1 MSQENST
8 TEKTQETRKR
18 ILLGALLV
26 VLVGVLYYQF
36 FWESDAPVTTTTA
49 APAKNTTDSVK
60 TPAAPPRPT
69 PRPGETPEQI
79 ISQPLDLASMSGK
92 SAQDA
97 GTGRNIF
104 VYPPPPPPPTPKPI
118 PPAPPPPPPPIL
130 VASVNPAGVTART
143 GDFLLT
149 VFGDKIPQDA
159 QGFVDGR
166 EYPTTFVSN
175 TEIKVKVPGAAIRA
189 PGNLGVMIRSRSNA
203 SLYSNQYSLNV
214 AEPPAPQYRYVGL
227 IINKNGA
234 TAVLKSQS
242 DDEIINVKKNTT
254 FGEGRWRVINITP
267 QKIDIEDTK
276 IKLDAPHTIFFTG
289 ENG

>member
-8 TEKTQETRKR
+8 TEKTQETRKK

-36 FWESDAPVTTTTA
+36 FWESEAPVATTTA
-49 APAKNTTDSVK
+49 APVKTTTDSVK
-60 TPAAPPRPT
+60 TPVVAARPA

-79 ISQPLDLASMSGK
+79 ISQPLDLAAMSSK
-92 SAQDA
+92 SAQEA

-118 PPAPPPPPPPIL
+118 PPPPPPPEPPIK
-130 VASVNPAGVTART
+130 VSSVNPAGVIART
-143 GDFLLT
+143 GDFSLT

-166 EYPTTFVSN
+166 EYPTTFVSA
-175 TEIKVKVPGAAIRA
+175 TEIKIKVPATAIRT
-189 PGNLGVMIRSRSNA
+189 PGNLGVMIRSKTDA
-203 SLYSNQYSLNV
+203 ALYSNQHSLNV
-214 AEPPAPQYRYVGL
+214 AEPPSPQYRYVGL

-234 TAVLKSQS
+234 MAVLKSQS
-242 DDEIINVKKNTT
+242 DDEIINVRKNTT
-254 FGEGRWRVINITP
+254 FGEGRWRVVNITP
-267 QKIDIEDTK
+267 QKIEIEDTK
-276 IKLDAPHTIFFTG
+276 LKLDAPHTIFFTG

>member
-8 TEKTQETRKR
+8 NVKTQETRKK

-26 VLVGVLYYQF
+26 ALVGVLYYQF
-36 FWESDAPVTTTTA
+36 FWESDAPVATTTA

-60 TPAAPPRPT
+60 TPVATARPT
-69 PRPGETPEQI
+69 PRPGETPERI

-104 VYPPPPPPPTPKPI
+104 VYPPPPPPPTPKPV

-130 VASVNPAGVTART
+130 ASSVNPAGVVART
-143 GDFLLT
+143 GDFPLT

-159 QGFVDGR
+159 QVFVDGL
-166 EYPTTFVSN
+166 EYPTTFVKG
-175 TEIKVKVPGAAIRA
+175 TEIKIKVPGVAIRT
-189 PGNLGVMIRSRSNA
+189 PGNLGVMIRSKSDA

-214 AEPPAPQYRYVGL
+214 AEPPTPQYR
-227 IINKNGA
+227 
-234 TAVLKSQS
+234 
-242 DDEIINVKKNTT
+242 
-254 FGEGRWRVINITP
+254 
-267 QKIDIEDTK
+267 
-276 IKLDAPHTIFFTG
+276 
-289 ENG
+289 

>member
-8 TEKTQETRKR
+8 TGKTEETRKR
-18 ILLGALLV
+18 LLLGALLA

-36 FWESDAPVTTTTA
+36 FWESETPVATTTA

-60 TPAAPPRPT
+60 TPVAAVRPA

-92 SAQDA
+92 GAQDA

-104 VYPPPPPPPTPKPI
+104 IYPPPPPPPTPKPI
-118 PPAPPPPPPPIL
+118 PPAPTPPPPPIL
-130 VASVNPAGVTART
+130 VRSVNPVGVVART
-143 GDFLLT
+143 GDFPLT
-149 VFGDKIPQDA
+149 VFGDKIPPDA

-175 TEIKVKVPGAAIRA
+175 TEIKIKVPAAAIRT
-189 PGNLGVMIRSRSNA
+189 PGNLGVMIRSKSDA
-203 SLYSNQYSLNV
+203 SLYSNQFSLNV

-234 TAVLKSQS
+234 MAVLKSQA
-242 DDEIINVKKNTT
+242 DDAVINVRKDQK
-254 FGEGRWRVINITP
+254 FGDRLEWRVISITRE
-267 QKIDIEDTK
+267 KIEIEDTNLK
-276 IKLDAPHTIFFTG
+276 ISHTIIFTG

>member
-18 ILLGALLV
+18 ILLGALFV

-36 FWESDAPVTTTTA
+36 FWESDAPVATTTA
-49 APAKNTTDSVK
+49 APANNTTDSVK
-60 TPAAPPRPT
+60 TPVAVAPPT

-92 SAQDA
+92 RAQDA

-118 PPAPPPPPPPIL
+118 PPAPTPPPPPIN
-130 VASVNPAGVTART
+130 VFSVNPAGVVART
-143 GDFLLT
+143 GEFPLT
-149 VFGDKIPQDA
+149 VFGDKIPPDA
-159 QGFVDGR
+159 QGFIDGR
-166 EYPTTFVSN
+166 EYPTTFVSS
-175 TEIKVKVPGAAIRA
+175 TEIKIKVPAAAIRT
-189 PGNLGVMIRSRSNA
+189 PGNLGVMIRSKSDA

-234 TAVLKSQS
+234 MAVLKSQA
-242 DDEIINVKKNTT
+242 DDAVINVRKNDK
-254 FGEGRWRVINITP
+254 FGDRLEWRVISITRE
-267 QKIDIEDTK
+267 KIEIEDTNLK
-276 IKLDAPHTIFFTG
+276 ISHTINFTS

>member
-1 MSQENST
+1 MSQENSN
-8 TEKTQETRKR
+8 TEKTQETRKK

-26 VLVGVLYYQF
+26 VLLGVLYYQF
-36 FWESDAPVTTTTA
+36 FWESDTPVTTTTA
-49 APAKNTTDSVK
+49 APVKNTTDSVK
-60 TPAAPPRPT
+60 TPVVAARPA

-92 SAQDA
+92 TVQDA

-118 PPAPPPPPPPIL
+118 PPPPPPPEPPIK
-130 VASVNPAGVTART
+130 VSSVNPAGVIART
-143 GDFLLT
+143 GDFSLT

-166 EYPTTFVSN
+166 EYPTTFVSA
-175 TEIKVKVPGAAIRA
+175 TEIKIKVPATAIRT
-189 PGNLGVMIRSRSNA
+189 PGNLGVMIRSKTDA
-203 SLYSNQYSLNV
+203 ALYSNQHSLNV
-214 AEPPAPQYRYVGL
+214 AEPPSPQYRYVGL

-234 TAVLKSQS
+234 MAVLKSQS
-242 DDEIINVKKNTT
+242 DDEIINVRKNTT
-254 FGEGRWRVINITP
+254 FGEGRWRVVNITP
-267 QKIDIEDTK
+267 QKIEIEDTK
-276 IKLDAPHTIFFTG
+276 LKLDAPHTIFFTG

>member
-1 MSQENST
+1 MSQENSK
-8 TEKTQETRKR
+8 TEKTQEMRKK

-36 FWESDAPVTTTTA
+36 FWESAAPVTTTTA
-49 APAKNTTDSVK
+49 APIKNATDSVK
-60 TPAAPPRPT
+60 TSVAAARTT

-118 PPAPPPPPPPIL
+118 PTAPPLPPPPIL
-130 VASVNPAGVTART
+130 VSSVNPAGVVART
-143 GDFLLT
+143 GDFPLT

-175 TEIKVKVPGAAIRA
+175 TEIKIKVPGAAIRT
-189 PGNLGVMIRSRSNA
+189 PGNLGVMIRSKSDA
-203 SLYSNQYSLNV
+203 ALYSNQYSLNV

-234 TAVLKSQS
+234 MAVLKSQS
-242 DDEIINVKKNTT
+242 DDEIINVRKNST
-254 FGEGRWRVINITP
+254 FGEGRWRVVNITP
-267 QKIDIEDTK
+267 QKIEIEDT
-276 IKLDAPHTIFFTG
+276 ILKLDTPHTIFFTG

>member
-8 TEKTQETRKR
+8 TVKTQETRKR

-36 FWESDAPVTTTTA
+36 FWESDAPVGATTA

-60 TPAAPPRPT
+60 TPVAAPRPT

-92 SAQDA
+92 GAQDV

-118 PPAPPPPPPPIL
+118 PTALPPPPPPIL
-130 VASVNPAGVTART
+130 VSSVNPVGVTART
-143 GDFLLT
+143 GDFPLT

-159 QGFVDGR
+159 QGFIDGR
-166 EYPTTFVSN
+166 EYPTTFVSS
-175 TEIKVKVPGAAIRA
+175 TEIKIRVPAAAIRA
-189 PGNLGVMIRSRSNA
+189 PGNLGVMIRSKSDA

-234 TAVLKSQS
+234 MAVLKSQA
-242 DDEIINVKKNTT
+242 DDGVINVRKNDK
-254 FGEGRWRVINITP
+254 FGDRLEWRVISITRE
-267 QKIDIEDTK
+267 KIEIEDTNLK
-276 IKLDAPHTIFFTG
+276 ISHTINFTG